1 MSSRARGLLLTLLIL
16 AGILNYADRQ
26 LIAVLKPLLQER
38 LHWDDADYGRLTT
51 VFQFAAALAL
61 LGSGW
66 IVDRVGWRAANAL
79 SVASSS
85 LATMAHVAC
94 RTFAQFTVA
103 RVALGATVSLGTPAA
118 VKTIA
123 ENFSPGQRSMAFGSL
138 NAAGNAG
145 AIITPLVTPAIA
157 LAWGWSGGFLLVGAL
172 GLVWVL
178 AWVIFV
184 RSLVPEQYGDRA
196 NELQPAAGGR
206 ASELQLAAGGWASE
220 QPPTAA
226 PVSFGD
232 VLTQRRTWAIAGGK
246 ALSDSVWWFLL
257 FWSPDFFHRVFHLSM
272 QEFAL
277 PLALIYSAAALGALV
292 GGVVS
297 SRLIANGMPVVAA
310 RKAVM
315 LMCALLVLPAPAAL
329 FVHGYWA
336 AVLVLG
342 LTLAAHQGFSVNL
355 FALVTDVTAKS
366 SVATTISIGALC
378 GNLAGMGILRVAG
391 EAVGSEWGYGV
402 LFGFTS
408 VAYLLALLWIQC
420 FLPATTALSEVAPV

>member
-1 MSSRARGLLLTLLIL
+1 MSPRARGLLLTLLIL

-38 LHWDDADYGRLTT
+38 LHWDDADYGSLTT

-66 IVDRVGWRAANAL
+66 IVDRVGWRAANPL

-85 LATMAHVAC
+85 LATMAHGAC
-94 RTFAQFTVA
+94 RTLAQFTVA

-123 ENFSPGQRSMAFGSL
+123 ENFSPRQRSMAFGSL

-145 AIITPLVTPAIA
+145 AIITPLVTPAVA
-157 LAWGWSGGFLLVGAL
+157 LASGWSGGFLLVGAL

-184 RSLVPEQYGDRA
+184 RSLAPEQHGGR
-196 NELQPAAGGR
+196 EIEQQPA
-206 ASELQLAAGGWASE
+206 
-220 QPPTAA
+220 AA

-277 PLALIYSAAALGALV
+277 PLALIYSAAALGALA
-292 GGVVS
+292 GGMVS

-315 LMCALLVLPAPAAL
+315 LMCALLVLPAPVAL

-336 AVLVLG
+336 AVLILG

-355 FALVTDVTAKS
+355 FALATDVTARS

-402 LFGFTS
+402 LFGFTA

-420 FLPATTALSEVAPV
+420 FLPATTALSGVAPA

>member
-1 MSSRARGLLLTLLIL
+1 MAPRARGLLLTLLIL

-51 VFQFAAALAL
+51 IFQFAAAVAL

-66 IVDRVGWRAANAL
+66 IVDRVGWRAANPL
-79 SVASSS
+79 CVVTSS
-85 LATMAHVAC
+85 LATMAHAAC
-94 RTFAQFTVA
+94 RTLAQFTVA

-123 ENFSPGQRSMAFGSL
+123 ENFSARQRSLAFGSL

-145 AIITPLVTPAIA
+145 AIITPLVTPAVA
-157 LAWGWSGGFLLVGAL
+157 LASGWAGGFLLVGAL

-178 AWVIFV
+178 AWILFV
-184 RSLVPEQYGDRA
+184 RSLAPEELGGRA
-196 NELQPAAGGR
+196 NERQPA
-206 ASELQLAAGGWASE
+206 
-220 QPPTAA
+220 AA

-277 PLALIYSAAALGALV
+277 PLALIYSAAALGALA
-292 GGVVS
+292 GGMVS

-315 LMCALLVLPAPAAL
+315 LMCALLVLPAPVAL

-355 FALVTDVTAKS
+355 FALATDVTARS

-391 EAVGSEWGYGV
+391 EVVGSEWGYGV
-402 LFGFTS
+402 LFGFTA

-420 FLPATTALSEVAPV
+420 FLPATTALSGVAPA

>member
-1 MSSRARGLLLTLLIL
+1 MSPRARGLLLTLLIL

-38 LHWDDADYGRLTT
+38 LHWDDADYGSLTT

-66 IVDRVGWRAANAL
+66 IVDRVGWRAANPL

-85 LATMAHVAC
+85 LATMAHGAC
-94 RTFAQFTVA
+94 RTLAQFTVA

-123 ENFSPGQRSMAFGSL
+123 ENFSPRQRSMAFGSL

-145 AIITPLVTPAIA
+145 AIITPLVTPAVA
-157 LAWGWSGGFLLVGAL
+157 LASGWSGGFLLVGAL

-184 RSLVPEQYGDRA
+184 RSLAPEQH
-196 NELQPAAGGR
+196 GGR
-206 ASELQLAAGGWASE
+206 EIE
-220 QPPTAA
+220 QQSAAA

-277 PLALIYSAAALGALV
+277 PLALIYSAAALGALA
-292 GGVVS
+292 GGMVS

-315 LMCALLVLPAPAAL
+315 LMCALLVLPAPVAL

-336 AVLVLG
+336 AVLILG

-355 FALVTDVTAKS
+355 FALATDVTARS

-402 LFGFTS
+402 LFGFTA

-420 FLPATTALSEVAPV
+420 FLPATNALSGVAPA

>member
-1 MSSRARGLLLTLLIL
+1 MAPRARGLLLTLLIL

-51 VFQFAAALAL
+51 IFQFAAAVAL

-66 IVDRVGWRAANAL
+66 IVDRVGWRAANPL
-79 SVASSS
+79 CVVTSS
-85 LATMAHVAC
+85 LATMAHAAC
-94 RTFAQFTVA
+94 RTLAQFTVA

-123 ENFSPGQRSMAFGSL
+123 ENFSARQRSLAFGSL

-145 AIITPLVTPAIA
+145 AIITPLVTPAVA
-157 LAWGWSGGFLLVGAL
+157 LASGWAGGFLLVGAL

-178 AWVIFV
+178 AWILFV
-184 RSLVPEQYGDRA
+184 RSLAPEELGGRA
-196 NELQPAAGGR
+196 NEQHPAAAR
-206 ASELQLAAGGWASE
+206 VTFHE
-220 QPPTAA
+220 
-226 PVSFGD
+226 

-277 PLALIYSAAALGALV
+277 PLALIYSAAALGALA
-292 GGVVS
+292 GGMVS

-315 LMCALLVLPAPAAL
+315 LMCALLVLPAPVAL

-355 FALVTDVTAKS
+355 FALATDVTARS

-391 EAVGSEWGYGV
+391 EVVGSEWGYGV
-402 LFGFTS
+402 LFGFTA

-420 FLPATTALSEVAPV
+420 FLPATTALSGVAPA

>member
-1 MSSRARGLLLTLLIL
+1 MSPRARGLLLTLLIL

-38 LHWDDADYGRLTT
+38 LHWDDADYGSLTT

-66 IVDRVGWRAANAL
+66 IVDRVGWRAANPL

-85 LATMAHVAC
+85 LATMAHGAC
-94 RTFAQFTVA
+94 RTLAQFTVA

-123 ENFSPGQRSMAFGSL
+123 ENFSPRQRSMAFGSL

-145 AIITPLVTPAIA
+145 AIITPLVTPAVA
-157 LAWGWSGGFLLVGAL
+157 LASGWAGGFLLVGAL
-172 GLVWVL
+172 GLVWAL
-178 AWVIFV
+178 AWVLFV
-184 RSLVPEQYGDRA
+184 RSLAPEEHGVWA
-196 NELQPAAGGR
+196 NERQPA
-206 ASELQLAAGGWASE
+206 
-220 QPPTAA
+220 AA

-277 PLALIYSAAALGALV
+277 PLALIYSAAALGALA
-292 GGVVS
+292 GGMVS

-315 LMCALLVLPAPAAL
+315 LMCALLVLPAPVAL

-336 AVLVLG
+336 AVLILG

-355 FALVTDVTAKS
+355 FALATDVTARS

-402 LFGFTS
+402 LFGFTA

-420 FLPATTALSEVAPV
+420 FLPATNALSGVAPE

>member
-1 MSSRARGLLLTLLIL
+1 MSPRARGLLLTLLIL

-38 LHWDDADYGRLTT
+38 LHWDDADYGSLTT

-66 IVDRVGWRAANAL
+66 FVDRVGWRAASAL

-94 RTFAQFTVA
+94 RTLAQFTVA

-123 ENFSPGQRSMAFGSL
+123 ENFSPRQRSMAFGSL

-145 AIITPLVTPAIA
+145 AIITPLVTPAVA

-184 RSLVPEQYGDRA
+184 RSLVPEQHGSPA
-196 NELQPAAGGR
+196 NEQQPA
-206 ASELQLAAGGWASE
+206 
-220 QPPTAA
+220 TAPA
-226 PVSFGD
+226 SFGE
-232 VLTQRRTWAIAGGK
+232 VLTQRRTWAIAGSK

-277 PLALIYSAAALGALV
+277 PLALIYSAAAVGALA
-292 GGVVS
+292 GGMAS
-297 SRLIANGMPVVAA
+297 SRLIANGMGVVAA

-315 LMCALLVLPAPAAL
+315 LMCALLVLPAPVAL

-336 AVLVLG
+336 AVLILG

-355 FALVTDVTAKS
+355 FALTTDVTARS

-391 EAVGSEWGYGV
+391 EAVGSDWGYGV
-402 LFGFTS
+402 LFGFTA

-420 FLPATTALSEVAPV
+420 FLPATTALSGVAPA

>member
-1 MSSRARGLLLTLLIL
+1 MSPRARGLLLTLLIF

-66 IVDRVGWRAANAL
+66 IVDRLGWRAANAL

-94 RTFAQFTVA
+94 RTLAQFTVV

-123 ENFSPGQRSMAFGSL
+123 ENFSPRQRSMAFGSL

-145 AIITPLVTPAIA
+145 AIITPLVTPVVA
-157 LAWGWSGGFLLVGAL
+157 LASGWSGGFLLVGAL
-172 GLVWVL
+172 GLLWVL

-184 RSLVPEQYGDRA
+184 RSLAPEQHGGPAD
-196 NELQPAAGGR
+196 ELPPA
-206 ASELQLAAGGWASE
+206 
-220 QPPTAA
+220 AA
-226 PVSFGD
+226 PVSFVE

-292 GGVVS
+292 GGMVS
-297 SRLIANGMPVVAA
+297 SRLIANGMAVVAA

-315 LMCALLVLPAPAAL
+315 LMCALLVLPAPVAL

-391 EAVGSEWGYGV
+391 EAVGSDWGYGV
-402 LFGFTS
+402 LFVFTS

-420 FLPATTALSEVAPV
+420 FLPATRALSDVAPV

>member
-1 MSSRARGLLLTLLIL
+1 MSPRARGLLLALLIL

-51 VFQFAAALAL
+51 IFQFAAAVTL

-66 IVDRVGWRAANAL
+66 IVDRVGWRAANPL
-79 SVASSS
+79 CVASSS
-85 LATMAHVAC
+85 LATMAHAAC
-94 RTFAQFTVA
+94 RTLAQFTGA

-123 ENFSPGQRSMAFGSL
+123 ENFSARQRSVAFGSL

-145 AIITPLVTPAIA
+145 AIITPLVTPAVA
-157 LAWGWSGGFLLVGAL
+157 LASGWAGGFLLVGAL

-178 AWVIFV
+178 AWVLFV
-184 RSLVPEQYGDRA
+184 RSLGPEQH
-196 NELQPAAGGR
+196 GGR
-206 ASELQLAAGGWASE
+206 EIE
-220 QPPTAA
+220 QQPVAA
-226 PVSFGD
+226 PVSFRD
-232 VLTQRRTWAIAGGK
+232 VLTERRTWAIAGGK

-277 PLALIYSAAALGALV
+277 PLALIYSAAALGALA
-292 GGVVS
+292 GGMVS

-310 RKAVM
+310 RKTVM
-315 LMCALLVLPAPAAL
+315 LMCALLVLPAPVAL
-329 FVHGYWA
+329 FVHGYWV
-336 AVLVLG
+336 AVLILG

-355 FALVTDVTAKS
+355 FALTTDVTARS

-391 EAVGSEWGYGV
+391 EAVGSDWGYGV
-402 LFGFTS
+402 LFGFTA

-420 FLPATTALSEVAPV
+420 FLPATNALSGVAPA